1 MSFTGKLI
9 LCSALV
15 AFSLINVSPAA
26 AEIHDDAGT
35 TSLNF
40 LKVGVGAR
48 AAAMGG
54 AFNAIS
60 DDASAVFWNPA
71 GLAETEG
78 MEAFFMHNHSFEDI
92 GQSSASLIFGID
104 QFRFGASFSYFSMGE
119 LERRSGNTPLPD
131 GTFTPFDMAIGLSAA
146 YQVTELISAGVT
158 GRFVHEDIDTE
169 SARAVLFDIGAKART
184 AIPGLVASFTIRNV
198 GTELKYQNEGY
209 SAPRTVNLGASYSSM
224 LPWEG
229 QAIVTSAEIVV
240 PNDNDTRIAVGAEYG
255 YRDFLFGRLGYT
267 SGLDYGDMTYG
278 FGVRYLG
285 LRVDYAFVPY
295 SDLGDSHR
303 FSLNYIF

>member
-1 MSFTGKLI
+1 MSFKRKII

-15 AFSLINVSPAA
+15 AFSLINVSPSAA
-26 AEIHDDAGT
+26 AINSKAGT
-35 TSLNF
+35 TSLQF

-54 AFNAIS
+54 AFNAVS

-78 MEAFFMHNHSFEDI
+78 MEAFFMHNRYFEDI
-92 GQSSASLIFGID
+92 AQSSASLIFGVD
-104 QFRFGASFSYFSMGE
+104 RFRFGASFSYFSMGE

-131 GTFTPFDMAIGLSAA
+131 GTFSPFDMSIGLSAA
-146 YQVTELISAGVT
+146 YQVTEMIAAGVT

-169 SARAVLFDIGAKART
+169 SARAVLFDIGAKTRT

-198 GTELKYQNEGY
+198 GTKLKYQSDAY

-229 QAIVTSAEIVV
+229 QAIVASAEIIV
-240 PNDNDTRIAVGAEYG
+240 PNDNDTRLAVGAEYG
-255 YRDFLFGRLGYT
+255 YNDFIFGRLGYT

-278 FGVRYLG
+278 MGIRYLG